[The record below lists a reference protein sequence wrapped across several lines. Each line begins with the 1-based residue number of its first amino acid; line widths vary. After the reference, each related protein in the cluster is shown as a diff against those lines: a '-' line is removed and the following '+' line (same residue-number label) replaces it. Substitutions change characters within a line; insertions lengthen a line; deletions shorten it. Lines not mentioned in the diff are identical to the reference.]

1 MITRQDRISLFVM
14 GVVSILV
21 GVVPQIQALL
31 FYPDYGLFSSISASA
46 TTTAT
51 TSMILPLG
59 LGIVLLF
66 CIVYKGYCKLDNWVT
81 NIIGIGMFF
90 TVVQPVESRW
100 TEGIDRLGLF
110 GMSPRLSTIVHCIGA
125 GIGFAAMVF
134 WVMYLFTRGRN
145 KVRKITYFM
154 LGFISLCALF
164 TFLEHGIGGSITSM
178 FNINDSLI
186 VWILEAALL
195 IPLGVALIIKSDL
208 INTLRNKEKTDD

>member
-1 MITRQDRISLFVM
+1 MITKQDRISLFVM
-14 GVVSILV
+14 GIVSILV
-21 GVVPQIQALL
+21 GIVPQIQTLL
-31 FYPDYGLFSSISASA
+31 FYKDYGLFPSISASA

-66 CIVYKGYCKLDNWVT
+66 CIVYKGYSNLDNWIT
-81 NIIGIGMFF
+81 NVIGIGMFF

-100 TEGIDRLGLF
+100 TEELDKLGLF
-110 GMSPRLSTIVHCIGA
+110 GLTPKISTIVHCIGA
-125 GIGFAAMVF
+125 GVGFAAMVL
-134 WVMYLFTRGRN
+134 WVMYLFTKGKN
-145 KVRKITYFM
+145 KTRKIVYFI

-164 TFLEHGIGGSITSM
+164 ALLEHGMVGSMTATFDIQ
-178 FNINDSLI
+178 DSLI

-208 INTLRNKEKTDD
+208 INTLKDK